1 MDSPY
6 QTVTLEFEG
15 KLESIEYMCTRIK
28 FIHMNWHD
36 EYQNTVSK
44 RIKSITLL
52 HDRMS
57 HNRNKS
63 EY

>member
-1 MDSPY
+1 MHRIHVRQD
-6 QTVTLEFEG
+6 QVT
-15 KLESIEYMCTRIK
+15 
-28 FIHMNWHD
+28 HMHQLS
-36 EYQNTVSK
+36 EYQKQCQK
-44 RIKSITLL
+44 RKGSIITLL